1 MLSLALEDKY
11 EPFTGNDSIHVDK
24 ITLPLTISFPFR
36 ISKNECTLRETLF
49 FFLKKSYNS
58 SLNNSRDK
66 IITTF

>member
-11 EPFTGNDSIHVDK
+11 KPFTGNDSIHVDK

-36 ISKNECTLRETLF
+36 ISKNECTLRETVF
-49 FFLKKSYNS
+49 FFKNPYNS